1 MNRLKRN
8 HRQKSLFWKPIAP
21 NPNWQQQN
29 PTAHGSAAG
38 EDGLNQ
44 VVESVQAQT
53 VPAMTTTHA
62 LVDPTQNEKLRKY
75 EVDIKSRFDDIEAVL
90 KDILTKRDQVNFVS
104 WANQQLSAKLGVRL
118 SEQDWLTGLEL
129 QAQSQKGFQA
139 LYSKTLFAQFMK
151 MSEEFFIKD
160 PLAGQ
165 KKQEAERIFR
175 EAGFHAV
182 GIAPC
187 ADGRLAHILSYVLRL
202 PYALARRKAHAGVM
216 FDVSESVRNW
226 VFIEHT
232 RFREGQP
239 NSADEPTRY
248 LKIAVYHFSK
258 SDPTHQGCAAH
269 GSDDQKAAA
278 AALQKLKDFKQAIEN
293 RFGCGSTV
301 QTLLLGL
308 NTDDDSMKVH
318 IPNERGDVCL
328 NRYVETDQ
336 LYQATMNLSAMD
348 AWQKVEKAIQVSNL
362 EKGSTAPQPEL
373 VKLISWLI
381 GNNFSQI
388 AYVNQYENGCYRD
401 IGHAERFIGV
411 GNGFEE
417 VQLRNLSYYSYLDT
431 VEEGVND
438 VDVGIKIFKGLNV
451 KKGLPIPIIIRC
463 DYDGRV
469 PGSKDRAVAKAER
482 IEAAIYNRYQELAT
496 SGWIQTLL
504 TLRDNTGRQPAEKIP
519 GLADIEANKASA

>member
-1 MNRLKRN
+1 MNRSKTR
-8 HRQKSLFWKPIAP
+8 HRQKSLFWKPITA
-21 NPNWQQQN
+21 NAQRQQN
-29 PTAHGSAAG
+29 PTAHGMVAAAETHAVMG
-38 EDGLNQ
+38 G
-44 VVESVQAQT
+44 
-53 VPAMTTTHA
+53 VPSRQNAWPMTGTHA
-62 LVDPTQNEKLRKY
+62 LVNERQNEWLRQY
-75 EVDIKSRFDDIEAVL
+75 EMDIKSRFDDIGTVL
-90 KDILTKRDQVNFVS
+90 KAILSQQGQNGFVS
-104 WANQQLSAKLGVRL
+104 WANQQLFAKLGVSL
-118 SEQDWLTGLEL
+118 TEQDWLSALTMPF
-129 QAQSQKGFQA
+129 QMGFQV
-139 LYSKTLFAQFMK
+139 LYAKTLFAQFMR

-175 EAGFHAV
+175 QAGFHAV

-187 ADGRLAHILSYVLRL
+187 ADGRLAHVLSYVLRL

-232 RFREGQP
+232 RFREGAP

-258 SDPTHQGCAAH
+258 ADPSHQGCAAH
-269 GSDDQKAAA
+269 GSDDQKAAQ

-318 IPNERGDVCL
+318 IPNARGEVCL
-328 NRYVETDQ
+328 SRYVETDQ
-336 LYQATMNLSAMD
+336 LYAATLNMSADEAKRALAD
-348 AWQKVEKAIQVSNL
+348 AISRCNL
-362 EKGSTAPQPEL
+362 ESGSTAPQAEWVPL
-373 VKLISWLI
+373 LGWLMA
-381 GNNFSQI
+381 NNFSQI
-388 AYVNQYENGCYRD
+388 AYVNRYENGCYGD
-401 IGHAERFIGV
+401 IGHAERFIGI

-417 VQLRNLSYYSYLDT
+417 VQLRNLSYYSFLDT
-431 VEEGVND
+431 VEEGVDD

-469 PGSKDRAVAKAER
+469 PGSKDRAEAKALR
-482 IEAAIYNRYQELAT
+482 IEKALHNRYQELSAA
-496 SGWIQTLL
+496 GLLQTLP
-504 TLRDNTGRQPAEKIP
+504 TLRDFTGCQPAEKLP
-519 GLADIEANKASA
+519 GLADASAKLRTA

>member
-1 MNRLKRN
+1 MNRLKKS
-8 HRQKSLFWKPIAP
+8 HRQKSLFWRPIAP
-21 NPNWQQQN
+21 NPRWQKEN
-29 PTAHGSAAG
+29 PTAHGSTDTG
-38 EDGLNQ
+38 GFGYNGGNEEVKTSSTMMNGI
-44 VVESVQAQT
+44 
-53 VPAMTTTHA
+53 HA
-62 LVDPTQNEKLRKY
+62 LVNERQNEWLRGY
-75 EVDIKSRFDDIEAVL
+75 EVDIKSRFDNIESVL
-90 KDILTKRDQVNFVS
+90 KDILAQQSQLNFVS
-104 WANQQLSAKLGVRL
+104 WANQQLFAKLGVSL
-118 SEQDWLTGLEL
+118 TEQDWQSGVQL
-129 QAQSQKGFQA
+129 QSQKGFQF
-139 LYSKTLFAQFMK
+139 LYGKTLFAQFMR
-151 MSEEFFIKD
+151 MSEDFFVND
-160 PLAGQ
+160 PLSGQ
-165 KKQEAERIFR
+165 RKQEAERMFK

-232 RFREGQP
+232 RFRDGQP
-239 NSADEPTRY
+239 NLADEPTRY

-258 SDPTHQGCAAH
+258 ADPTHQGCAAH
-269 GSDDQKAAA
+269 GSDDHKAAQ

-318 IPNERGDVCL
+318 IPNASGEVCL
-328 NRYVETDQ
+328 DRYVETEQ
-336 LYQATMNLSAMD
+336 LYQATMNLPDSEAKQ
-348 AWQKVEKAIQVSNL
+348 ALENAIVTCNQAL
-362 EKGSTAPQPEL
+362 GSTAPQPEL
-373 VKLISWLI
+373 VKLLSWLI

-388 AYVNQYENGCYRD
+388 AYVNQYENGCYSD
-401 IGHAERFIGV
+401 IGHAERFIGI

-417 VQLRNLSYYSYLDT
+417 VQLRNLSYYSFLDT

-469 PGSKDRAVAKAER
+469 PGSKDRAEAKALR
-482 IEAAIYNRYQELAT
+482 IEKALHNRYQELSAP
-496 SGWIQTLL
+496 GLLQTLP
-504 TLRDNTGRQPAEKIP
+504 TLRDFTSCKPAERLP
-519 GLADIEANKASA
+519 GLADLSAKQRTA